1 MFKFFRDLRID
12 SVRVA
17 MIAIIPRCIVRTM
30 SEFRTEVEQHSNL
43 EIFTRRL
50 VKFTHKGKDLG
61 WFDVSITEI
70 VNGRKEVTNGYLT
83 AEEIKKLASLEII
96 AESKVVTG
104 FYNMNGEFVECSVP
118 ERAVM
123 RSQFRKVA
131 FN

>member
-1 MFKFFRDLRID
+1 MFKFFRDLKID

-30 SEFRTEVEQHSNL
+30 QEYRTDIKQHGNL

-50 VKFTHKGKDLG
+50 VKFTYKGKNLG
-61 WFDVSITEI
+61 WFDVSITEV

-104 FYNMNGEFVECSVP
+104 FFNMNKEFVECSIP

-123 RSQFRKVA
+123 RRPFRKVA